1 MIEHARYNTNKM
13 ENKLTPY
20 HTRYMNI
27 HTTRNTTYTLIAHS
41 PKYNVRVSVDTL
53 MAIALALS
61 YMSLELS
68 KSHNGAL
75 EVCRQ

>member
-1 MIEHARYNTNKM
+1 MIEHTRYNINKM
-13 ENKLTPY
+13 ENNLTPY

-27 HTTRNTTYTLIAHS
+27 DTKRNTTYTLVAHA
-41 PKYNVRVSVDTL
+41 PKYDVLASVDTL